1 MGDNTVTE
9 VSHCG
14 AKFADFPVVAPAGP
28 HALAGFLLH
37 NHMAKPSTLQSLLNT
52 GWQALSVAALLLAL
66 GGCSARHLLVQ
77 GVAGELAAQGQAP
90 EDDLVLAREAS
101 AFYLKLSEALLR
113 EVPDNQPLAEAVAA
127 GFTQYAYAFVA
138 FEAERIEARDSR
150 AAQALRT
157 RAAKLYARAQGHA
170 LAALERSQ
178 PGFRQALQSNNPA
191 DWPQLK
197 DAQVGL
203 AYWAAASWGGLIS
216 LSKDQPDT
224 VADLP
229 LAVRLANLA
238 YARQPGYGQGALA
251 GLMANFEAARPGG
264 SKAQA
269 QQYFHQAIALGG
281 TSAGPLVGKAEG
293 VALPGGDR
301 AAFDALLLQALAVAE
316 RHPGLQNS
324 VMRERALWL
333 QTQADDLF

>member
-1 MGDNTVTE
+1 M
-9 VSHCG
+9 
-14 AKFADFPVVAPAGP
+14 PL
-28 HALAGFLLH
+28 LAFYRTYF
-37 NHMAKPSTLQSLLNT
+37 MATPSTLQALYKYC
-52 GWQALSVAALLLAL
+52 WQAFAVAALLFVL

-113 EVPDNQPLAEAVAA
+113 EVPDNQPLSEAVAG

-150 AAQALRT
+150 AAQTLRA
-157 RAAKLYARAQGHA
+157 RATKLYARAQGHA
-170 LAALERSQ
+170 LSALERSQ
-178 PGFRQALQSNNPA
+178 PGFRLALQSSNPA
-191 DWPQLK
+191 EWPQLK

-229 LAVRLANLA
+229 LAVRLASLA

-251 GLMANFEAARPGG
+251 GLMASFEAARPGG
-264 SKAQA
+264 SKARA
-269 QQYFHQAIALGG
+269 EEYFDQAIALGG
-281 TSAGPLVGKAEG
+281 ANSAGPLVGKAEG
-293 VALPGGDR
+293 VALPAGDR
-301 AAFDALLLQALAVAE
+301 AAFDALLLKALAVAE